1 MFKFSRISFFFIVFF
16 HLSIKA
22 QENKGFKW
30 VAEDNTF
37 FSIEKQK
44 GIITKEAKNNEKIEL
59 GTIQDWDSIKK
70 ELPKD
75 FDINVFVHKNKTL
88 ITVLGTGQLYELNLP
103 KFTLNRLDKTF
114 FRGYNFLASQF
125 IRKDTLFS
133 VGGEGFWQKN
143 NLITFYNSKTLE
155 WELYKSKNKNP
166 DPVNFRFSGY
176 SPKYDK
182 FFSAFIE
189 ADSILADKD
198 VFLYDFS
205 FKNKTWERKGR
216 LNKEIL
222 NFTKK
227 EYWSIWTGEYMILY
241 RDYGYDNAILIDP
254 FKNTFYHYA
263 PLNDSFFMRDREVYY
278 KNGHVI
284 SRGIINT
291 SGKKE
296 ELMVNII
303 SLKEMIRKSKEVAE
317 VYEKNGNT
325 LYYIISVILLM
336 MIFGAVVFYKNK
348 FVKKPDD
355 DFSDLELSIIKE
367 IINNPIERKFTTLE
381 INTLLDI
388 NTKSYDNQRQIRNR
402 VISGINHKLYSFFDS
417 KDFICR
423 SPNIDDKR
431 MMDYYLN
438 PEIRKREIKIL
449 HKQIFEN

>member
-1 MFKFSRISFFFIVFF
+1 MRLFLFITVFFTSFF
-16 HLSIKA
+16 SA
-22 QENKGFKW
+22 QSHKGFRW
-30 VAEDNTF
+30 IGRDHSL
-37 FSIEKQK
+37 FSVDLRTGMLTK
-44 GIITKEAKNNEKIEL
+44 GTKKNEIIEL
-59 GTIQDWDSIKK
+59 GKIQKWDSIKR
-70 ELPKD
+70 ELPGD
-75 FDINVFVHKNKTL
+75 FDIKTFHHKKKFL
-88 ITVLGTGQLYELNLP
+88 VSIPGTGQLYDFDVSNLV
-103 KFTLNRLDKTF
+103 LRRLDKTF
-114 FRGYNFLASQF
+114 FRGYNFNANQF
-125 IRKDTLFS
+125 LRKDTLFS

-143 NLITFYNSKTLE
+143 NLITFYNSKNLE

-189 ADSILADKD
+189 ADSILADKE

-348 FVKKPDD
+348 FVKKSDG
-355 DFSDLELSIIKE
+355 DFSDLELSVIKE

-431 MMDYYLN
+431 MIDYYLN
-438 PEIRKREIKIL
+438 PEVKKREIKIL
-449 HKQIFEN
+449 YKQIFEN